1 MERAKSAKLFSLG
14 ALFEAVTICELSPR
28 ARVLSSGD
36 AAAAKAFGSTG
47 AASAEA
53 GSVGALL
60 AIGSGAGT
68 LGSLCR
74 LSAKLAKVNLSEWT
88 SLLAVELV
96 LLASVLV
103 ALASVLVLLASVL
116 VALGAVGLGVFEA

>member
-1 MERAKSAKLFSLG
+1 
-14 ALFEAVTICELSPR
+14 
-28 ARVLSSGD
+28 
-36 AAAAKAFGSTG
+36 
-47 AASAEA
+47 
-53 GSVGALL
+53 LL